1 MIPSAAFAPG
11 AQSRTVCHTLSHSVT
26 GVGTSGSDPRTMTQ
40 TQPPEL
46 GGPVGWPLGGPFMA
60 TAEGKEAR
68 SEGHVNTV
76 FRVGGGHVPGKLF
89 SQRQPARGVQH
100 PPSCPASCLSVSLVK
115 VQKFPVI
122 VLGSKDS
129 YWKAPK
135 CRPITN
141 PFLGGAG
148 EGGRGKPLFHQQRWL
163 PVGSTSPWH
172 HETS

>member
-11 AQSRTVCHTLSHSVT
+11 AQTRTICHTLSHSVT
-26 GVGTSGSDPRTMTQ
+26 GVGTAGSDPRSMTQ

-46 GGPVGWPLGGPFMA
+46 SGPVGWPLGGHKRA
-60 TAEGKEAR
+60 TAEGNEAR

-76 FRVGGGHVPGKLF
+76 FRVGGVTCQGSISPKD
-89 SQRQPARGVQH
+89 SQPEGSQH

-148 EGGRGKPLFHQQRWL
+148 EGGRGKPLFHQQRWF
-163 PVGSTSPWH
+163 PVGSTSSWH